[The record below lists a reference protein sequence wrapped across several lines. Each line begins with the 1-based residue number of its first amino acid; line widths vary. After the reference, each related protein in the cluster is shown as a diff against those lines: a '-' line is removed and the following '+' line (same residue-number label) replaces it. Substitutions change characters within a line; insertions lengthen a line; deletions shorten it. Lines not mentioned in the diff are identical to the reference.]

1 MNTTDKK
8 RKAFIEK
15 LSRENRKFYG
25 TQDGRGTLRAFEL
38 TFEHRW
44 IYLFELV
51 QNALDAGARSI
62 ALRLAEN
69 GDGLTFQHDGKNALD
84 EKDVEGLSK
93 VFRSTKGASSVGFM
107 GVGFKSVFGRFRE
120 ARISGWGWKFRYE
133 INQVVGKTYGDR
145 QPDLLGA
152 VVPIWDDAI
161 APPDRGFTTRFEMRR
176 LTDAQ
181 ANLKSDLAYF
191 LPDEDR
197 TPLAIL
203 AASKLKRLEVS
214 GRVWELSVSKES
226 DGSLQAAAV
235 SEDENLRWQLF
246 PVRFKPSKEAIAR
259 FLEHRR
265 IQPSKKDR
273 EKVYKEAAR
282 FRRVLG
288 VLPLDRDGMPAPPG
302 QGRVYAT
309 LPTEVTLPFG
319 IHINADWLLNISRT
333 GLREIEDNAWQR
345 DIADRIADVLAR
357 FLNWVARPGSTA
369 GAAKQAFSALACP
382 SAEDANGLEM
392 LLAEERWLSRLRAK
406 LEDAAVLPVWAEQS
420 GSWTFAKPSE
430 TIVPPL
436 VLRKAFAQLPALQ
449 PAVLMKGY
457 VLRSEILGPDAHKLL
472 KQAGLLSVI
481 SPSALERSWN
491 GGLEYWWE
499 ALEGDDSERRD
510 LLFHLWGA
518 VAELASQDN
527 WAAIEIPC
535 VRIAADKWIP
545 VNESV
550 FFNEPLPSEK
560 EPGGA
565 EMLQFIQSFFPDKGV
580 LLPEVWIGALRRSA
594 AKEGWRRGPLS
605 QAREWIEEYGRSIK
619 LLETIETAV
628 KAMETS
634 PNPDWLVLLPLGRW
648 AMHRERADLLIR
660 VLVESENGTRGVP
673 TGEALLADPY
683 VERGKNRR
691 ILFPTMPPISS
702 EYLEWDSANANK
714 HEWREFFE
722 KAGAQGKLRMVYFI
736 ESRVNCWERERV
748 AKFLG
753 IETND
758 FSSSNRDYTL
768 VDFDIEPGLPEMDD
782 PHELRAALAPWLED
796 GFGALCESRREAKYF
811 PLHARQEISF
821 AGKHPSAWVTRLS
834 ELEWVPCDDDGRLR
848 QPKDVLPEQD
858 PARAEAPAAKL
869 SPELVEALEEHG
881 VRFGTT
887 IPEAAPLRKL
897 LALGSRLDAEG
908 IASLLRE
915 CREQIETDDDR
926 RHFELALRQLT
937 LPSKDNRHAPLD
949 RIVQRT
955 GGRLRGALGGW
966 IISLEYIDEALREEL
981 EHADFPCDFPETTTG
996 GQALAYIRDVWERA
1010 RSSPKGLANEVRD
1023 VLPTAYAYCLEDIAK
1038 DDAFA
1043 ALWESVVPQA
1053 AVFSELE
1060 WVLPAKQDIYL
1071 DDIEDRRFFPGQAEL
1086 RTATGGHLGASAEQR
1101 ERVAGALG
1109 LKPLSSTVEQKW
1121 SEKGELPVNDW
1132 FPRFDLVCRL
1142 LRHVRS
1148 SGQAGEESGAGTG
1161 LMTAW
1166 RFRRVESLDLEV
1178 SVEGAP
1184 AESVPVNARL
1194 HGGALTVAGR
1204 PVQFGADAAKELLRA
1219 LAFGQR
1225 ADLSA
1230 DLTAMLTAIDN
1241 ESDFALAADKFRR
1254 SCAPDFDLPDWVA
1267 RSTKLPETEPEAA
1280 DELESPPPAE
1290 DIDSV
1295 STESEAAEESSAP
1308 QPPRGAPSSGDHQQ
1322 GGVRGEGSNE
1332 QDEKPPADENK
1343 RAASQETDKAD
1354 TPRAKTD
1361 ASSSG
1366 GGSYDRKR
1374 ALGQSKAAVHQ
1385 LLIGEITPESSQDGG
1400 TRGEK
1405 EGLGDEIY
1413 REIAARYEKEAGRE
1427 PQLGAPHQAGWDLR
1441 SVDPATG
1448 EERLIEV
1455 KGKGRPWTENEVV
1468 ELSRAQALKAFEEQA
1483 PDSWYLYVVERVE
1496 NGDFQVL
1503 PVPNP
1508 IRNAG
1513 KWMLSGL
1520 WREAAENP
1528 KRIANA
1534 PR

>member
-1 MNTTDKK
+1 MNTTVKK
-8 RKAFIEK
+8 RKAFVGK
-15 LSRENRKFYG
+15 LARENRKFYG

-69 GDGLTFQHDGKNALD
+69 GDALIFQHDGKHPL
-84 EKDVEGLSK
+84 EEQDVVGLSK

-120 ARISGWGWKFRYE
+120 ARISGWDWAFRYE
-133 INQVVGKTYGDR
+133 INQVVGETYGDR

-161 APPDRGFTTRFEMRR
+161 AAPDSGFTTRFEMRR

-191 LPDEDR
+191 LSDDDQ

-203 AASKLKRLEVS
+203 AASGLKRLETA

-226 DGSLQAAAV
+226 DGSLQAAAAW
-235 SEDENLRWQLF
+235 EDENLHWQLF

-265 IQPSKKDR
+265 IQPLAKDQER
-273 EKVYKEAAR
+273 TYKEAAR
-282 FRRVLG
+282 SRRVLG
-288 VLPLDRDGMPAPPG
+288 VLPLDRDGMPAPPRQG
-302 QGRVYAT
+302 QVYAT

-357 FLNWVARPGSTA
+357 FLKWVARPGSTA
-369 GAAKQAFSALACP
+369 GAAKQAFSALDCP
-382 SAEDANGLEM
+382 SSDGTNGLEM
-392 LLAEERWLSRLRAK
+392 LLAEERWLSRLRTK
-406 LEDAAVLPVWAEQS
+406 LKDAAVLPVWAEQS
-420 GSWTFAKPSE
+420 GSLTFAKPSE

-436 VLRKAFAQLPALQ
+436 VLRKAFAKRPALQ
-449 PAVLMKGY
+449 PAILMKGY
-457 VLRSEILGPDAHKLL
+457 VLRSEILGPDAYKLL
-472 KQAGLLSVI
+472 KQAGTLAEI

-510 LLFHLWGA
+510 LLFHLWGT

-580 LLPEVWIGALRRSA
+580 LLPDVWIGALRQGA
-594 AKEGWRRGPLS
+594 AKEGWQRGPLS
-605 QAREWIEEYGRSIK
+605 HARKWIEEYGRSIK

-628 KAMETS
+628 KALETS

-648 AMHRERADLLIR
+648 AMHRERAYLLIR
-660 VLVESENGTRGVP
+660 VLVESENGPRGVP
-673 TGEALLADPY
+673 TDEALLAGPY
-683 VERGKNRR
+683 VERGRNRQT
-691 ILFPTMPPISS
+691 LFPTIPPISAAYM
-702 EYLEWDSANANK
+702 EQGPANA

-722 KAGAQGKLRMVYFI
+722 KAGAQGNLKMVYFI
-736 ESRVNCWERERV
+736 ESRVNSWDRERI
-748 AKFLG
+748 AKFLE

-758 FSSSNRDYTL
+758 VPGSNQGYTL
-768 VDFDIEPGLPEMDD
+768 VDFDIDPGLPDMDD
-782 PHELRAALAPWLED
+782 PHELRAALATWLED
-796 GFGALCESRREAKYF
+796 GFGALCESHRKIKYF
-811 PLHARQEISF
+811 PLYARHESTSP
-821 AGKHPSAWVTRLS
+821 GNHPSAWVTRLS
-834 ELEWVPCDDDGRLR
+834 ELEWVPCDDGKLR
-848 QPKDVLPEQD
+848 RPADVLPEQD
-858 PARAEAPAAKL
+858 PAREEAPAAKL
-869 SPELVEALEEHG
+869 TPELVEALKKHG

-887 IPEAAPLRKL
+887 IPKAGPLGKL
-897 LALGSRLDAEG
+897 LALGDRLDAERL
-908 IASLLRE
+908 AALLRE
-915 CREQIETDDDR
+915 CREQIETDEFR
-926 RHFELALRQLT
+926 SAVRQLT
-937 LPSKDNRHAPLD
+937 VPSKDNRRVPLD

-966 IISLEYIDEALREEL
+966 IISLEHIDEALREEL
-981 EHADFPCDFPETTTG
+981 EHACDFPETTTG
-996 GQALAYIRDVWERA
+996 GQALAYIRRNVWERA
-1010 RSSPKGLANEVRD
+1010 RSSPEGLANKVRD
-1023 VLPTAYAYCLEDIAK
+1023 VLPTAYAYCMEDMDK
-1038 DDAFA
+1038 DDA
-1043 ALWESVVPQA
+1043 LTERWESALPEA
-1053 AVFSELE
+1053 AVFSERE
-1060 WVLPAKQDIYL
+1060 WVFPAEQDIYL
-1071 DDIEDRRFFPGQAEL
+1071 DDIEDRRFFPGKAEL
-1086 RTATGGHLGASAEQR
+1086 RTAASGHLGVSAEQR
-1101 ERVAGALG
+1101 ERVAEALG
-1109 LKPLSSTVEQKW
+1109 LKPLSSIVKKEW
-1121 SEKGELPVNDW
+1121 SEEGELPINGW
-1132 FPRFDLVCRL
+1132 LPRFELVCRL
-1142 LRHVRS
+1142 LRHARS
-1148 SGQAGEESGAGTG
+1148 SGQTREDGDAGTESKS
-1161 LMTAW
+1161 AW
-1166 RFRRVESLDLEV
+1166 RLRRVARLHLEV
-1178 SVEGAP
+1178 SVEGKP
-1184 AESVPVNARL
+1184 PQNVLVNARFY
-1194 HGGALTVAGR
+1194 HQGALTVAGR
-1204 PVQFGADAAKELLRA
+1204 PIQFGADAAKELLRA
-1219 LAFGQR
+1219 LSFGQR
-1225 ADLSA
+1225 TDLSA

-1241 ESDFALAADKFRR
+1241 ELDFALAADKFRQ
-1254 SCAPDFDLPDWVA
+1254 SCALDFDLPDWA
-1267 RSTKLPETEPEAA
+1267 ECSTKLPETEPEAA
-1280 DELESPPPAE
+1280 DEPESPPPSE

-1295 STESEAAEESSAP
+1295 PTESEAAEESSTP
-1308 QPPRGAPSSGDHQQ
+1308 QPPRGAPADSPAARDLP

-1332 QDEKPPADENK
+1332 QDEKPPADGNK
-1343 RAASQETDKAD
+1343 RASSHKTDEAD
-1354 TPRAKTD
+1354 TPREKTG
-1361 ASSSG
+1361 AASSG

-1385 LLIGEITPESSQDGG
+1385 LLKGEIAPEGGQDGE
-1400 TRGEK
+1400 TRGAR
-1405 EGLGDEIY
+1405 EGLGDEVY
-1413 REIAARYEKEAGRE
+1413 REIAAQYEKGEGRK
-1427 PQLGAPHQAGWDLR
+1427 PQLGDPHQAGWDLR

-1448 EERLIEV
+1448 KARLIEV

-1468 ELSRAQALKAFEEQA
+1468 ELSRAQAHRAFEEQA
-1483 PDSWYLYVVERVE
+1483 PGAWYLYVVERLE

-1503 PVPNP
+1503 PIPNP
-1508 IRNAG
+1508 VRNAG
-1513 KWMLSGL
+1513 KWLLGGL

-1528 KRIANA
+1528 KRIASA

>member
-1 MNTTDKK
+1 MNTTDEK
-8 RKAFIEK
+8 RKAFVKE
-15 LSRENRKFYG
+15 LARENRKFYG
-25 TQDGRGTLRAFEL
+25 TQNGYGVLQTFNRI
-38 TFEHRW
+38 FEHRW

-51 QNALDAGARSI
+51 QNALDADARSI
-62 ALRLAEN
+62 ALRFAEN
-69 GDGLTFQHDGKNALD
+69 GNALIFQHDGKRRLD
-84 EKDVEGLSK
+84 KKDVEGLSN

-120 ARISGWGWKFRYE
+120 ARISGWDWTLRYE
-133 INQVVGKTYGDR
+133 IKQVVDEEFGNR
-145 QPDLLGA
+145 QRDLLGA
-152 VVPIWDDAI
+152 VIPIWDDAI
-161 APPDRGFTTRFEMRR
+161 APPDRGFTTRFEMRQ
-176 LTDAQ
+176 LSDAG
-181 ANLKSDLAYF
+181 ADLKSDLAYF
-191 LPDEDR
+191 LSDDDR
-197 TPLAIL
+197 PPLAIL
-203 AASKLKRLEVS
+203 AASGLKRLEAA
-214 GRVWELSVSKES
+214 GRVWKLSVSEES
-226 DGSLQAAAV
+226 DGSLQATAV

-246 PVRFKPSKEAIAR
+246 RVQFEPSRTAIAR
-259 FLEHRR
+259 FLEHRDIR
-265 IQPSKKDR
+265 TTEENR
-273 EKVYKEAAR
+273 ERVYEEAAR
-282 FRRVLG
+282 PRCVLG
-288 VLPLDRDGMPAPPG
+288 VMPLDRDGLPKPPP
-302 QGRVYAT
+302 QGRVYAL

-319 IHINADWLLNISRT
+319 IHINADWLPNISRT
-333 GLREIEDNAWQR
+333 GLPEIEDNAWQR
-345 DIADRIADVLAR
+345 DTADRIADVLAC
-357 FLNWVARPGSTA
+357 FLKWVAHSCPDPD
-369 GAAKQAFSALACP
+369 AAKRAFSALACP
-382 SAEDANGLEM
+382 SSDGTNGLER

-420 GSWTFAKPSE
+420 GSLTFAKPSE
-430 TIVPPL
+430 TIVPPV
-436 VLRKAFAQLPALQ
+436 VLQEAFEARPALR
-449 PAVLMKGY
+449 PAVLMQGN
-457 VLRSEILGPDAHKLL
+457 VLRHKVLGNDAWELL
-472 KQAGLLSVI
+472 TQIELLAEM
-481 SPSALERSWN
+481 PPLDLEQTWN
-491 GGLEYWWE
+491 GGLEYWWKT
-499 ALEGDDSERRD
+499 LGGGDVERRD
-510 LLFHLWGA
+510 LLFHLWAA
-518 VAELASQDN
+518 VAKLMSQSD
-527 WAAIEIPC
+527 WQAIEIPC
-535 VRIAADKWIP
+535 VRTVAGTWIP
-545 VNESV
+545 VTKSA
-550 FFNEPLPSEK
+550 FFNESLPSEK

-565 EMLQFIQSFFPDKGV
+565 EMLQFIQSAFPDKSI
-580 LLPEVWIGALRRSA
+580 LIPSAWIGTLRQSVK
-594 AKEGWRRGPLS
+594 KEGQQGRTLS
-605 QAREWIEEYGRSIK
+605 QAREWIENNARSIE
-619 LLETIETAV
+619 LRAVVEDAV
-628 KAMETS
+628 KALETS
-634 PNPDWLVLLPLGRW
+634 PNPDWLVLVPLGRW
-648 AMHRERADLLIR
+648 AMHRNRANLLIR
-660 VLVESENGTRGVP
+660 VLVESENGTRGLP
-673 TGEALLADPY
+673 TDEALLADPY
-683 VERGKNRR
+683 VEHGKNRR
-691 ILFPTMPPISS
+691 ILFPAMPPISP

-714 HEWREFFE
+714 HEWRKFFE
-722 KAGAQGKLRMVYFI
+722 KAEAQGNLQVVSMETQVKY
-736 ESRVNCWERERV
+736 WERERV

-758 FSSSNRDYTL
+758 FPVSSRDYTL
-768 VDFDIEPGLPEMDD
+768 VDFDIRPGLPKLDS

-796 GFGALCESRREAKYF
+796 GFDALCESRREAKHF
-811 PLHARQEISF
+811 PPYARRASTRVGER
-821 AGKHPSAWVTRLS
+821 PSAWVTRLS
-834 ELEWVPCDDDGRLR
+834 ELEWAPCDDGKLR
-848 QPKDVLPEQD
+848 RPKDVLPERD
-858 PARAEAPAAKL
+858 PAREESPAAKL
-869 SPELVEALEEHG
+869 SPELVEAIKKHG

-897 LALGSRLDAEG
+897 LASGSRLDAEG

-937 LPSKDNRHAPLD
+937 VLSKDNRRAPLD

-966 IISLEYIDEALREEL
+966 IISLEHIDEALREEL

-1023 VLPTAYAYCLEDIAK
+1023 VLPTAYAYCLEDMDK
-1038 DDAFA
+1038 DDALA

-1053 AVFSELE
+1053 AVFSERD
-1060 WVLPAKQDIYL
+1060 WVLPAEQDIYL

-1109 LKPLSSTVEQKW
+1109 LKPLSSIVEQKW
-1121 SEKGELPVNDW
+1121 SEKGELPVNGW
-1132 FPRFDLVCRL
+1132 LPRFDLICRL
-1142 LRHVRS
+1142 LRHVRNS
-1148 SGQAGEESGAGTG
+1148 RQAGEESGAGTG
-1161 LMTAW
+1161 LMAAW

-1184 AESVPVNARL
+1184 AESVPVNACL
-1194 HGGALTVAGR
+1194 HEGSLTVAGR

-1230 DLTAMLTAIDN
+1230 DLTAILTAIDN

-1280 DELESPPPAE
+1280 DESESPSPSE

-1308 QPPRGAPSSGDHQQ
+1308 QPPRGAPSAGEQPSGI
-1322 GGVRGEGSNE
+1322 RGEGSNE
-1332 QDEKPPADENK
+1332 QDAKPPAGENK
-1343 RAASQETDKAD
+1343 RAASQETNEAD
-1354 TPRAKTD
+1354 TPRGKTD

-1405 EGLGDEIY
+1405 EGLGDEVY

-1496 NGDFQVL
+1496 NGDFQVI
-1503 PVPNP
+1503 PIPNP